1 MESVLYEQAPFLLI
15 YVKLFIILL
24 KFFINI
30 PYKKLV
36 FKEYFMEIQPIN
48 ESVVNRFINKLD
60 KRTQID
66 NPSIFIPNT
75 EDSGID
81 QDFIFKNLYQ

>member
-1 MESVLYEQAPFLLI
+1 
-15 YVKLFIILL
+15 
-24 KFFINI
+24 
-30 PYKKLV
+30 
-36 FKEYFMEIQPIN
+36 MEIRPID

-66 NPSIFIPNT
+66 NPSIFMPNT

-81 QDFIFKNLYQ
+81 KDFIFNNLYK

>member
-1 MESVLYEQAPFLLI
+1 
-15 YVKLFIILL
+15 
-24 KFFINI
+24 
-30 PYKKLV
+30 
-36 FKEYFMEIQPIN
+36 MEIQPIN

-60 KRTQID
+60 RRTQID

-81 QDFIFKNLYQ
+81 QDFIFKNLYD